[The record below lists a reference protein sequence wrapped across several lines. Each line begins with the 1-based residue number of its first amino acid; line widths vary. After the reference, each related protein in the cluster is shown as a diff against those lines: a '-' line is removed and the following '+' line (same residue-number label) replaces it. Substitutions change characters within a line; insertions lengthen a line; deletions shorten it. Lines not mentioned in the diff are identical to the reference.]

1 VARGFAN
8 LGDPRVTLVARH
20 KAVAVVA
27 TGAAIALLAGAV
39 GGGIAFQAGAQSAS
53 PEAQSLF
60 EQARAALPD
69 RDALQTLLDRAIA
82 LDPDFAAAYALKA
95 ETYAAAI
102 AATVARS
109 NDLAA
114 AAALDELAVSNARKA
129 IALDPKL
136 DGAFTALGLAHRQFW
151 RWGEALEAY
160 RRALELEPDDP
171 ATLFN
176 WIWLNSFARRHDEAI
191 AAAERGVALYP
202 ASANAHRD
210 LGLAH
215 AYAGTPERASAELAQ
230 CAELDSRVTICHIY
244 LALMQVRLGNP
255 DVAAAELEKA
265 EELAGA
271 AATPATVSS
280 LAHAYYRAGRSDD
293 AARLYT
299 RLEQQGTTG
308 VVGAGSWPLGYLAIG
323 DVQRAFGTLERA
335 VAKIERHEPDEGF
348 FNLMIIKANVGA
360 NPVLDEPRF
369 RALRDKI
376 GAL

>member
-1 VARGFAN
+1 MTLIDR
-8 LGDPRVTLVARH
+8 LG
-20 KAVAVVA
+20 AVAAVA
-27 TGAAIALLAGAV
+27 AGAAIATLAAV
-39 GGGIAFQAGAQSAS
+39 ATAGIALRAAAQSAS

-95 ETYAAAI
+95 ENYAAAI

-109 NDLAA
+109 NDVAA
-114 AAALDELAVSNARKA
+114 AAALDALAVRNAEKA

-151 RWGEALEAY
+151 RWGDALAAY
-160 RRALELEPDDP
+160 RRALELKPDDP
-171 ATLFN
+171 TTLFN
-176 WIWLNSFARRHDEAI
+176 WIWLSSFARRHDDAI

-202 ASANAHRD
+202 TSANAHRD

-215 AYAGTPERASAELAQ
+215 AYAGEPEPAAAELAK
-230 CAELDSRVTICHIY
+230 CADLDARVTICHIY

-255 DVAAAELEKA
+255 DVAAAELRKA

-293 AARLYT
+293 AARLYA
-299 RLEQQGTTG
+299 RLEQQGATG
-308 VVGAGSWPLGYLAIG
+308 VVGAGSWPLGHLAIG
-323 DVQRAFGTLERA
+323 NTERAFATLEQA
-335 VAKIERHEPDEGF
+335 IAKIERHEPDEGF

-376 GAL
+376 GAP